1 MRWSLGVTQRF
12 WLGVRRI
19 GMDVTVKAG
28 GPDKE
33 SADAIV
39 LMLYEGDTVPRGAAA
54 TLDKALEG
62 AITALLQEG
71 EFTGKSRQQSVL
83 HTQGRLKSRKV
94 VLAGLG
100 KSNKLTLEGWRQA
113 AGSAAHYARGLGAT
127 TIAVAIDSSEQAHIG
142 LSDAAQ
148 AVAEGMVLALYRFDK
163 FKTEENNRPDV
174 TTVTLITSNRQQAK
188 AVQQGAEIGRI
199 LGESA
204 NFARS
209 LINHPANEMTPTILA
224 EQARQMAKECHL
236 NCEILDRKDLEK
248 LGMGL
253 FLGVAQGSE
262 QPPKFIILEHRGGKR
277 GQGNIVFVGKGIT
290 FDSGGISIKSA
301 DGMERMKYDMSG
313 GAAVI
318 GTLRA
323 TALLKVPQNIIGLI
337 PATENLPS
345 GKATKPGDVHR
356 AMNGKTAEIINTDAE
371 GRLILGD
378 ALAYAARYKPIACVD
393 LATLTGACVVALG
406 HEAIGMMGNTQ
417 GEDLMDRLR
426 KSGTHTGERVWQ
438 LPLWDEYLE
447 HVKSDVA
454 DVKNVGMG
462 RAAGT
467 IAGAAFLVKFVD
479 GYPWVHLDIAGTAW
493 ADREQ
498 PYKPKG
504 GTGVGVRLL
513 TQMVLD
519 WNAQQ

>member
-1 MRWSLGVTQRF
+1 MEVL
-12 WLGVRRI
+12 
-19 GMDVTVKAG
+19 VKTG
-28 GPDKE
+28 GIDKE
-33 SADAIV
+33 SVDAMV
-39 LMLYEGDTVPRGAAA
+39 LMLYEGDATPQGAAA
-54 TLDKALEG
+54 MIDKALDG
-62 AITALLQEG
+62 AVTALRQEG
-71 EFTGKSRQQSVL
+71 EFSGKPKQQSIL
-83 HTQGRLKSRKV
+83 QTQGRLKAKKV
-94 VLAGLG
+94 VLVGLG
-100 KSNKLTLEGWRQA
+100 KPEKLTLEGLRQA
-113 AGSAAHYARGLGAT
+113 AGSAAQYARGLRASTLAVTIEGAEP
-127 TIAVAIDSSEQAHIG
+127 TIGPSEV
-142 LSDAAQ
+142 AQ
-148 AVAEGMVLALYRFDK
+148 AVTEGMILGLYRFDK
-163 FKTEENNRPDV
+163 FKTEENDRREI
-174 TTVTLITSNRQQAK
+174 TSVTLIASDREQAK
-188 AVQQGAEIGRI
+188 AIRQGAEVGRI
-199 LGESA
+199 FGESA

-209 LINHPANEMTPTILA
+209 LINHPSNEMTPTILA
-224 EQARQMAKECHL
+224 EQARQMAKDCQL
-236 NCEILDRKDLEK
+236 KCEVLDRKDMEK

-253 FLGVAQGSE
+253 LLGVAQGSE
-262 QPPKFIILEHRGGKR
+262 EPPKFIILEYRGGKR
-277 GQGNIVFVGKGIT
+277 GQGNLVFIGKGIT
-290 FDSGGISIKSA
+290 FDSGGISIKPA

-318 GTLRA
+318 GALRA
-323 TALLKVPQNIIGLI
+323 TALLKIPQNVIGLV

-378 ALAYAARYKPIACVD
+378 ALAYAARYKPAVCVD

-406 HEAIGMMGNTQ
+406 HEAIGMMGNPQ
-417 GEDLMDRLR
+417 GEECMDRLR
-426 KSGTHTGERVWQ
+426 QAGLRTGERVWQ

-467 IAGAAFLVKFVD
+467 IAGAAFLSKFVD

-519 WNAQQ
+519 WNAHQ

>member
-1 MRWSLGVTQRF
+1 ME
-12 WLGVRRI
+12 
-19 GMDVTVKAG
+19 VTVKAG
-28 GPDKE
+28 GLDKE
-33 SADAIV
+33 AVDAIV
-39 LMLYEGDTVPRGAAA
+39 LMLYEGAKAPQGSAAMI
-54 TLDKALEG
+54 DKALDG
-62 AITALLQEG
+62 AITALLQED
-71 EFTGKSRQQSVL
+71 EFAGKFKQQSVL
-83 HTQGRLKSRKV
+83 HTQGRLKAKKV
-94 VLAGLG
+94 VLTGLG
-100 KSNKLTLEGWRQA
+100 KPEKLTTDALRQA
-113 AGSAAHYARGLGAT
+113 AGSAASYSRGLRAG
-127 TIAVAIDSSEQAHIG
+127 TIAVTIDGTERMQLAP
-142 LSDAAQ
+142 SDVAQ
-148 AVAEGMVLALYRFDK
+148 AIVEGMVLGLYRFDK
-163 FKTEENNRPDV
+163 FKTEENDRKDV
-174 TTVTLITSNRQQAK
+174 TALTILVNNRQQIK
-188 AVQQGAEIGRI
+188 AVQHGAAIGRI
-199 LGESA
+199 LGDSA

-209 LINHPANEMTPTILA
+209 LVNHPSNEMTPSILA
-224 EQARQMAKECHL
+224 EQARQMAKECDL
-236 NCEILDRKDLEK
+236 KCEVLDRKDIEK

-253 FLGVAQGSE
+253 LLGVSQGSD

-277 GQGNIVFVGKGIT
+277 GQGTIVFVGKGIT
-290 FDSGGISIKSA
+290 FDSGGISIKPA

-318 GTLRA
+318 GALRA
-323 TALLKVPQNIIGLI
+323 VALLKIPQHVIGLI

-345 GKATKPGDVHR
+345 GRATKPGDVHR
-356 AMNGKTAEIINTDAE
+356 AMNGKTAEIVNTDAE

-378 ALAYAARYKPIACVD
+378 ALAYAARYKPMACID

-406 HEAIGMMGNTQ
+406 HEAIGMMGNVQ
-417 GEDLMDRLR
+417 GEALMDRLR
-426 KSGTHTGERVWQ
+426 KAGISTGERVWQ

-462 RAAGT
+462 RAAGS

-513 TQMVLD
+513 TQMLLD
-519 WNAQQ
+519 WNATEE

>member
-1 MRWSLGVTQRF
+1 MEV
-12 WLGVRRI
+12 
-19 GMDVTVKAG
+19 MVKAG
-28 GPDKE
+28 GIDKE
-33 SADAIV
+33 SVDAIV
-39 LMLYEGDTVPRGAAA
+39 LMLYEDDNTLRGTAA
-54 TLDKALEG
+54 TIDKSLDGAL
-62 AITALLQEG
+62 TTLLREG
-71 EFTGKSRQQSVL
+71 EFTGKPKKQSVV
-83 HTQGRLKSRKV
+83 HTQGRLKAKKV

-100 KSNKLTLEGWRQA
+100 KPEKLTLEGLRQA
-113 AGSAAHYARGLGAT
+113 AGSAANFARGLRAST
-127 TIAVAIDSSEQAHIG
+127 LAVTMESAERAH
-142 LSDAAQ
+142 LALPDAAQ

-163 FKTEENNRPDV
+163 FKTDENDRRDV
-174 TTVTLITSNRQQAK
+174 SKVTLMANGRAQAK
-188 AVQQGAEIGRI
+188 AVQHGAEIGRI
-199 LGESA
+199 VAESA

-209 LINHPANEMTPTILA
+209 LVNHPSNEMTPTILA
-224 EQARQMAKECHL
+224 EQACQMAKDCQL
-236 NCEILDRKDLEK
+236 RCEVLDRKDIEK

-253 FLGVAQGSE
+253 LLGVAQGSE
-262 QPPKFIILEHRGGKR
+262 QPPRFIILEHHGGNRERG
-277 GQGNIVFVGKGIT
+277 NMVFVGKGIT

-318 GTLRA
+318 GALRA
-323 TALLKVPQNIIGLI
+323 ASLLDIPQNVIGLI

-371 GRLILGD
+371 GRLILAD
-378 ALAYAARYKPIACVD
+378 ALAYAARYRPIACVD

-406 HEAIGMMGNTQ
+406 HEAIGMMGNSQ

-426 KSGTHTGERVWQ
+426 RAGGRTGERVWQ

-462 RAAGT
+462 RAAGA
-467 IAGAAFLVKFVD
+467 IAGAAFLAKFVD

-513 TQMVLD
+513 TQMLLD
-519 WNAQQ
+519 WNTDER